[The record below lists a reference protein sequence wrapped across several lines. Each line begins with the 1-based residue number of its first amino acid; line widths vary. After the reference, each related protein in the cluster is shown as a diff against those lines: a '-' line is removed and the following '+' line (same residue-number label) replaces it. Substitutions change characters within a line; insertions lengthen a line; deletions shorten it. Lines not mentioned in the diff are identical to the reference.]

1 MTMARKPGGH
11 DGPLCGAKKHQGEG
25 NCTQVAGWG
34 TTHVGEGP
42 CKLHGGS
49 TWSVSKG
56 SHLRLVERK
65 ARAVMETYGLPIETS
80 PADALLAEVHR
91 TAGHVAWLQ
100 QRVAELEE
108 HDLVW
113 GTTQIK
119 TGGED
124 GGTTEAAEP
133 NVWLK
138 LYQAERTHLVKV
150 SAEAIRCG
158 IEERR
163 VKLAES
169 QGALVAGVIRAILG
183 DLNLSA
189 DQQALVSEVVPRH
202 LRAVTAAGES

>member
-1 MTMARKPGGH
+1 MARRPVGR
-11 DGPLCGAKKHQGEG
+11 DGARCGAKLRQREG
-25 NCTQVAGWG
+25 TCTQVAGWG
-34 TTHVGEGP
+34 TDHVGEGP

-49 TWSVSKG
+49 TRSVAKG
-56 SHLRLVERK
+56 SRLRLVERK
-65 ARAVMETYGLPIETS
+65 ARVVMETYGLPIETS

-108 HDLVW
+108 RDVVW

-133 NVWLK
+133 NVWVR
-138 LYQAERTHLVKV
+138 LYQAERAHLVKV
-150 SAEAIRCG
+150 SSEAIRCG

-169 QGALVAGVIRAILG
+169 QGALVADVIRAILG
-183 DLNLSA
+183 DLHLSTE
-189 DQQALVSEVVPRH
+189 QQALVSEVVPRR
-202 LRAVTAAGES
+202 LRELAA

>member
-1 MTMARKPGGH
+1 MADETGGREKRY
-11 DGPLCGAKKHQGEG
+11 CGAKKRQGEG
-25 NCTQVAGWG
+25 DCTRPAGWG
-34 TTHVGEGP
+34 TDHVGEGP

-49 TWSVSKG
+49 TPSVAKG

-100 QRVAELEE
+100 QRVADLEE
-108 HDLVW
+108 HDVVW

-119 TGGED
+119 TGGQD

-133 NVWLK
+133 HVWLR
-138 LYQAERTHLVKV
+138 LYQQERAHLVKV

-183 DLNLSA
+183 DLSLTPE
-189 DQQALVSEVVPRH
+189 QQAMVSEVVPRR
-202 LRAVTAAGES
+202 LRELAA

>member
-1 MTMARKPGGH
+1 MAENPEGRDSRYCGARKR
-11 DGPLCGAKKHQGEG
+11 QGEG
-25 NCTQVAGWG
+25 HCTRPAGWG

-56 SHLRLVERK
+56 SHLRLVEKRIQ
-65 ARAVMETYGLPIETS
+65 AEMATYGVPLDVS
-80 PADALLAEVHR
+80 PADALLSVVHR
-91 TAGHVAWLQ
+91 TAGHVKWLGDCI
-100 QRVAELEE
+100 AELDPEV
-108 HDLVW
+108 LTW
-113 GTTQIK
+113 GVTQIK
-119 TGGED
+119 TGGQD

-133 NVWLK
+133 HVLLK
-138 LYQAERTHLVKV
+138 LYQQERDRLIKA

-183 DLNLSA
+183 DLQLTA
-189 DQQALVSEVVPRH
+189 EQQAMVSEVVPRR
-202 LRAVTAAGES
+202 LRELAA

>member
-1 MTMARKPGGH
+1 MARSPVGH
-11 DGPLCGAKKHQGEG
+11 DGPRCGAKKHQGEG

-34 TTHVGEGP
+34 TSHVGEGP

-56 SHLRLVERK
+56 SHLRLVEREMRQK
-65 ARAVMETYGLPIETS
+65 MQTYGAPLDIS
-80 PADALLAEVHR
+80 PADALLSEVHR
-91 TAGHVAWLQ
+91 TAGHVKWLGDCI
-100 QRVAELEE
+100 AELEP
-108 HDLVW
+108 DALTW

-119 TGGED
+119 TGGHD

-133 NVWLK
+133 HVLLR
-138 LYQAERTHLVKV
+138 LYQQERAHLVKV

-183 DLNLSA
+183 DLHLTA
-189 DQQALVSEVVPRH
+189 EQQAMVSDVVPRR
-202 LRAVTAAGES
+202 LRELAA